1 MSLWN
6 ELLNITEYVKLSIG
20 LLAICNPLSTLPVY
34 LALTEQFSSSQKKR
48 TVLVSASA
56 FVVILILFTFMG
68 EVILQFFGITIE
80 AFRIAGGIYLLLMA
94 MEMIRGKSSSVHK
107 QTPNAADMYSIGIVP
122 LAIPLTAGPGAMS
135 TIIVYAHRHISLAH
149 DLLVSAVVVT
159 VGIIFY
165 LMLWFAPLASKM
177 VGKAGL
183 TVFNRFMGLI
193 IAAIAVEFII
203 DGLAVHF
210 PAWVIVTQP

>member
-1 MSLWN
+1 MSLWT

-20 LLAICNPLSTLPVY
+20 LIAICNPLSTLPVY

-48 TVLVSASA
+48 TVLVAALA

-94 MEMIRGKSSSVHK
+94 LEMIRGNPSSAHK

-183 TVFNRFMGLI
+183 TVFNRIMGLI

>member
-20 LLAICNPLSTLPVY
+20 LIAICNPLSTLPVY

-183 TVFNRFMGLI
+183 TVFNRIMGLI

-210 PAWVIVTQP
+210 PAWVTITQP

>member
-1 MSLWN
+1 MSLWT

-20 LLAICNPLSTLPVY
+20 LIAICNPLSTLPVY

-183 TVFNRFMGLI
+183 TVFNRIMGLI

>member
-1 MSLWN
+1 MPLWT

-20 LLAICNPLSTLPVY
+20 LIAICNPLSTLPVY

-48 TVLVSASA
+48 TVLVAASA
-56 FVVILILFTFMG
+56 FVVILVLFTFMG
-68 EVILQFFGITIE
+68 EVILQFFGIDIA

-94 MEMIRGKSSSVHK
+94 LEMIRGNPSSVHK

-135 TIIVYAHRHISLAH
+135 TIIVYAHRHTSLAH

-165 LMLWFAPLASKM
+165 LLLWFAPLASKM
-177 VGKAGL
+177 VGKTGL
-183 TVFNRFMGLI
+183 TVFNRIMGLI

-210 PAWVIVTQP
+210 PAWVTITQP